1 MCNSPTFMKP
11 LGSGIISQILLSP
24 ESELLPLPLHLL
36 PAPTPAP
43 TPSFLM
49 EQGGLSQ
56 SQHSDSVTSSVISS
70 WESVAALLG
79 LLS

>member
-1 MCNSPTFMKP
+1 MKP
-11 LGSGIISQILLSP
+11 LGSGIINRILLSP
-24 ESELLPLPLHLL
+24 ESELLALPLHLL
-36 PAPTPAP
+36 PTPTS
-43 TPSFLM
+43 TPSFLK

-56 SQHSDSVTSSVISS
+56 SQHSCSVTSSVISS